1 MLKYFSPLT
10 TFVLG
15 WALLLSL
22 PMFHEISLINGL
34 AQLTLFALV
43 VCLPAWKTGRLSYVD
58 IGWPLGLAVI
68 GLMTLLLAEGDTLRK
83 TVVAFV
89 YLFVGLRMGLTA
101 LRMLRLGAF
110 DKELPR
116 YLFQRRRWEKHGKTN
131 TMLAIQVD
139 AVLQG
144 LANASFLAVPALI
157 IAANPSPEYSIL
169 EILGLVI
176 WLGAF
181 AIETIADKQKHGFM
195 VEMKRRGE
203 KRKVCNVGL
212 WRYSRHPNYFAEWMV
227 WNALVVT
234 AIPSFLA
241 LYESLDLVWWL
252 LLGICLL
259 NASYIMYNTLVY
271 FTGAVPSEY
280 YSVQKR
286 PDYKTYQQTT
296 NMFFPGPVK
305 KLRNCRQRILS
316 NAPSSVYI
324 AQGGGVAYLLRPFCF
339 EDVLSSQGS
348 RFRRNDEVR
357 LGESSDT
364 KKPGTAHCC
373 PTV

>member
-22 PMFHEISLINGL
+22 PMFQEISLINGL
-34 AQLTLFALV
+34 AQLALFALV

-101 LRMLRLGAF
+101 LSMLRLGAF

-139 AVLQG
+139 AILQG

-157 IAANPSPEYSIL
+157 IAANPS
-169 EILGLVI
+169 
-176 WLGAF
+176 
-181 AIETIADKQKHGFM
+181 
-195 VEMKRRGE
+195 
-203 KRKVCNVGL
+203 
-212 WRYSRHPNYFAEWMV
+212 
-227 WNALVVT
+227 
-234 AIPSFLA
+234 
-241 LYESLDLVWWL
+241 
-252 LLGICLL
+252 
-259 NASYIMYNTLVY
+259 
-271 FTGAVPSEY
+271 SEY
-280 YSVQKR
+280 
-286 PDYKTYQQTT
+286 
-296 NMFFPGPVK
+296 
-305 KLRNCRQRILS
+305 
-316 NAPSSVYI
+316 
-324 AQGGGVAYLLRPFCF
+324 
-339 EDVLSSQGS
+339 
-348 RFRRNDEVR
+348 
-357 LGESSDT
+357 
-364 KKPGTAHCC
+364 
-373 PTV
+373 